1 VQSADT
7 SLWVEDLSAV
17 WQYIGSLKLSSAAE
31 MKRFLYDHP
40 DELVRC
46 RALVRYCDMNQAA
59 LALFGI
65 SDICEIQEKQFLYLR
80 LDSVQFFG
88 EVLIAILEGQP
99 GFQGEIEIY
108 NTNGFQKK
116 VLLAITGIKG
126 GEDLPSRL
134 SVSCTDIT
142 YASRKINET
151 REIVFFL
158 DKMSLYVKSPF
169 ISWDPSGTIIV
180 SNQPLSDLTGLHR
193 DKLIGKKIH
202 AIFPDEHSDKIQ
214 DLIRNAEACVEWE
227 GVIIPF
233 TLQTGQ
239 LREVLWNS
247 TLVTNSSGEPVAT
260 IAQGLDIT
268 GQHWAIDYL
277 KRYIIELTQKNDEL
291 EEMRSQLEESNQ
303 NLDKNERRRT
313 KEIEELLKQKDEFI
327 TQIGHDLK
335 TPLTP
340 ILAITSVLVK
350 KESDPKK
357 KAYLEIVSRNAI
369 HLHALL
375 TSVFRIAYLN
385 KAYMPRI
392 GTKIPVFQM
401 INELIIN
408 FEFEIMKKRLT
419 VENLIPDTLYLYINP
434 IDFDTIFGNLLD
446 NAIKYTS
453 PGGNI
458 RLTGDEAYDGMS
470 VTIIDSGIGLLPEE
484 QNRIFDK
491 FYKGDPSRHNTQSYG
506 LGLSEAKEIIER
518 NGGCIRV
525 ESEGKDKGSSFV
537 LFFPASNQIRGSN

>member
-1 VQSADT
+1 MQSADT
-7 SLWVEDLSAV
+7 SLWVEDLSIV
-17 WQYIGSLKLSSAAE
+17 WQYIGGLKLSSAAE
-31 MKRFLYDHP
+31 IKRFLYDHP
-40 DELVRC
+40 EELVRC

-65 SDICEIQEKQFLYLR
+65 SDICELQEKQFLYLR

-99 GFQGEIEIY
+99 GFQGEIDLY
-108 NTNGFQKK
+108 NTDGSQKK
-116 VLLAITGIKG
+116 VLLTITGIKG
-126 GEDLPSRL
+126 DEDLPGRL

-142 YASRKINET
+142 SASRKKNET
-151 REIVFFL
+151 REIVSFL
-158 DKMSLYVKSPF
+158 EKMSLSVKSPLF
-169 ISWDPSGTIIV
+169 VWDPTGTIIV
-180 SNQPLSDLTGLHR
+180 SNQPLTNLTGLHR

-202 AIFPDEHSDKIQ
+202 AIFPDEPDKIQ
-214 DLIRNAEACVEWE
+214 DLIRNAEACVGWE
-227 GVIIPF
+227 GVVMPF
-233 TLQTGQ
+233 TLRSGQ
-239 LREVLWNS
+239 LRKILWNS

-268 GQHWAIDYL
+268 GQQWAIDYL
-277 KRYIIELTQKNDEL
+277 KRNIIELTQKNDEL

-303 NLDKNERRRT
+303 NLDKNVRRRT
-313 KEIEELLKQKDEFI
+313 KEIEELLRQKDEFI
-327 TQIGHDLK
+327 SQIGHDLK

-340 ILAITSVLVK
+340 ILAITPVLLK

-392 GTKIPVFQM
+392 GTEIPVFQM

-419 VENLIPDTLYLYINP
+419 VENLIPDTLHLYINP

-453 PGGNI
+453 QGGSI
-458 RLTGDEAYDGMS
+458 RLTGNEAYDGIS
-470 VTIIDSGIGLLPEE
+470 ITIIDSGIGLLPEE
-484 QNRIFDK
+484 QNRIFDT

-537 LFFPASNQIRGSN
+537 LFFPANNQIRGSN